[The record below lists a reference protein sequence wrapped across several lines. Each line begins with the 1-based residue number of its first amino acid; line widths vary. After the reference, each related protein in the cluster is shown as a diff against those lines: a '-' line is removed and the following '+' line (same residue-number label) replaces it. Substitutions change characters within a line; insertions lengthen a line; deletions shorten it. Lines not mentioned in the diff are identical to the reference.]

1 MLSSFLEL
9 FNINYILLRL
19 ARSILYDLYFSYFF
33 LHNRIFGPYLN
44 RSNFKCQC
52 FYSTKKKSRIYS
64 QYRSNCSIV
73 AADKNA
79 SNLVF

>member
-33 LHNRIFGPYLN
+33 FCIIEFSVLISIVQI
-44 RSNFKCQC
+44 SNVNVFIQQ
-52 FYSTKKKSRIYS
+52 KKKVENILTIS
-64 QYRSNCSIV
+64 
-73 AADKNA
+73 
-79 SNLVF
+79 